1 MEASV
6 KLNSPQDDQLFIQL
20 GKVLENDNPSM
31 QLLETTLSQ
40 LNEQIKTYENK
51 QNKTNEDT
59 DTQKLLIN
67 ILTLLTKQ
75 NKEQTQEQNKEQTQE
90 QNKEHTQEQTQEQTQ
105 EEKEQQEYNN
115 NKLKRMEVI
124 KTSIKDM
131 EMEINIHEDLLK
143 SNKSKLKNKKQKLK
157 NFKPMKTIS
166 IINEKRNLENEIA
179 EIDKIIS
186 KLHEQNEN
194 FKIEILKKKK
204 ELSDLQN

>member
-67 ILTLLTKQ
+67 ILTLLTK
-75 NKEQTQEQNKEQTQE
+75 QNKEQTQE

>member
-1 MEASV
+1 VRHLRLLMEASV

-67 ILTLLTKQ
+67 ILTLLTK
-75 NKEQTQEQNKEQTQE
+75 QNKEQTQE